1 MTSPGVIFEN
11 LNLQL
16 FWRLSVT
23 NKQTSTLTIDY
34 TVYRLIK
41 IVSCLVFS
49 IVVENPGPD
58 LHQKSTNSKHY
69 SVQGVLKKL
78 FKVQL
83 VNCLL
88 DLT

>member
-41 IVSCLVFS
+41 QVSCLVFS
-49 IVVENPGPD
+49 IVVENPGP
-58 LHQKSTNSKHY
+58 L
-69 SVQGVLKKL
+69 LEIRLAPKKY
-78 FKVQL
+78 K
-83 VNCLL
+83 
-88 DLT
+88 